1 MFPVLWMDGLGE
13 PPSWKLPSPLLLV
26 PPSIENE
33 DLEEVIKV
41 PEGQTAQ
48 LVCNA
53 TGEGYHTVIPC
64 PDTLPCSSLSS
75 VTFQKLPRGL
85 SVWFHYARTS
95 LPLH

>member
-1 MFPVLWMDGLGE
+1 MGSLGG
-13 PPSWKLPSPLLLV
+13 PPGWQLFVSLLLV

-53 TGEGYHTVIPC
+53 TGEGYAA
-64 PDTLPCSSLSS
+64 
-75 VTFQKLPRGL
+75 Q
-85 SVWFHYARTS
+85 
-95 LPLH
+95 